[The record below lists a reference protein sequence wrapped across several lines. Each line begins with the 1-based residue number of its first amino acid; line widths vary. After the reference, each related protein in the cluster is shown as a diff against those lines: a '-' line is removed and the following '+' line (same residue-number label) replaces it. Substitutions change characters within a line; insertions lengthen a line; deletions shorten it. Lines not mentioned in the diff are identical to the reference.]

1 MQLSLKRPQTS
12 QTWAPHHS
20 QDHLG
25 PDPLTITRSSCKSA
39 AARLGERS
47 IPRAGVL
54 SPGPTMPVRYPSNTF
69 SRAPKDFL
77 TRLLSQ
83 TDPLQGLRS
92 CSLGPGSLRPLG
104 PSSAWVLL
112 QPQDGV
118 ARLAVLS
125 PRPSHHLGRSLLKPS
140 SHSPG
145 PLALGRCPLYHFRP
159 WLLLPESPPF
169 SRLGPCDSTPPLRA
183 IASASFPELSMVAA
197 TVLSKRPDPGPR
209 GTQPRPGRGSQVG
222 GSLAGGVD
230 VAPARAACCPA
241 PCDLRRPTSGLVA
254 RCAPAGHAP
263 TGRRTRTRDSPSP
276 IGEPPLQRLRKQP
289 RRTPHSS
296 WCALRYPT

>member
-1 MQLSLKRPQTS
+1 
-12 QTWAPHHS
+12 
-20 QDHLG
+20 
-25 PDPLTITRSSCKSA
+25 
-39 AARLGERS
+39 
-47 IPRAGVL
+47 
-54 SPGPTMPVRYPSNTF
+54 MPVRYPSNTF

-183 IASASFPELSMVAA
+183 MTPSSSQRRSPPTPRRGSYPNRPEKKDCEFFTLRSASASSAIASASFPELSMVAA